1 MPGASQALSIWTAIK
16 FIYKLNIPS
25 KQGESAA

>member
-1 MPGASQALSIWTAIK
+1 MPDASQALWIWTTIK

-25 KQGESAA
+25 EQGESAA